1 MSKVDAQRAMREAR
15 YARNNAS
22 GPTRRE
28 AAAAQGGATAPA
40 APTSDAP
47 AAKAAPKART
57 ARSAPVEKAAAPTG
71 ELCGHKSMNGRACT
85 REAGHP
91 EKNHRYG

>member
-1 MSKVDAQRAMREAR
+1 MSKVDAQRAMREAK

-28 AAAAQGGATAPA
+28 AAAAGGTTAPSA
-40 APTSDAP
+40 AKPTAKPAPT
-47 AAKAAPKART
+47 AKAAP
-57 ARSAPVEKAAAPTG
+57 VEKTAAAAPT
-71 ELCGHKSMNGRACT
+71 EARCGHKSMNGRECT
-85 REAGHP
+85 REANHP

>member
-1 MSKVDAQRAMREAR
+1 MSKVDAQRAMREAK
-15 YARNNAS
+15 YARDSAS

-28 AAAAQGGATAPA
+28 AAAAAGTSTAPVVQTTDAKPARPVKVAPGADA
-40 APTSDAP
+40 APQGD
-47 AAKAAPKART
+47 R
-57 ARSAPVEKAAAPTG
+57 
-71 ELCGHKSMNGRACT
+71 CGHKSMNGRECT